1 MIIVYTSGVFDILH
15 RGHLNILIKAKALG
29 DQLVVGIQKDKAV
42 FESKGHFPTLSTRE
56 RVEQMRAF
64 PFVDKV
70 ITYYSGTDQTE
81 TLDSVKPD
89 IMVQGDDW
97 PLQTNRVKV
106 IEYLNNHNIKLILI
120 PYTKEISDMEIK
132 RRIIT
137 SFEDK
142 KNKKSKDYESKV

>member
-56 RVEQMRAF
+56 RVEQMRTL
-64 PFVDKV
+64 PFIDEV
-70 ITYYSGTDQTE
+70 ITYQSGTDQTK

-89 IMVQGDDW
+89 VMVQGDDW
-97 PLQTNRVKV
+97 PLQTDRAKV
-106 IEYLNNHNIKLILI
+106 IEYLNDHNIKLILI

-137 SFEDK
+137 SFDDK